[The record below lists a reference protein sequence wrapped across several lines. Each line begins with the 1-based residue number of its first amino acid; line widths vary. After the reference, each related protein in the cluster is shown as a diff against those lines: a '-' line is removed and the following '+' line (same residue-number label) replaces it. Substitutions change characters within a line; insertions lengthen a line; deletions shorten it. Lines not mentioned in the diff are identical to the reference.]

1 MPARLLSAVAQAIGF
16 IAGALAGYML
26 ARWLGVDLVHHAYG
40 PRSVLAV
47 AAVGLGGGIGIAAGR
62 HWCVQRGITA
72 PPKD

>member
-26 ARWLGVDLVHHAYG
+26 ARWLGVDLLHHAYG

-47 AAVGLGGGIGIAAGR
+47 AAVGLGGGMGIAAAR
-62 HWCVQRGITA
+62 RWCEQHGIA
-72 PPKD
+72 AAPKD

>member
-1 MPARLLSAVAQAIGF
+1 MPARLLSAVAQAVGF

-26 ARWLGVDLVHHAYG
+26 ARWLGVDLLHHAYG

-62 HWCVQRGITA
+62 RWCEQRGITA